1 MTKVTRRELMKR
13 TALGA
18 GALAGASLTGAGL
31 TGSQFGIPYLMAAD
45 EKRGKLRTAVIDCG
59 GQGRNSHIPAAAD
72 ERLVA
77 IVDVDEKNLA
87 AALKRAKDTRPDTD
101 IDAVQKFT
109 DYRTFFDKMKG
120 EVDAVFVVTPN
131 HQHAL
136 PSLMAMERGIGVYTE
151 KPLCYDM
158 HEAKLMAEYATKY
171 KVATQMGNQ
180 GHSGEGYRRLCE
192 YIWAGAIG
200 NVTEVY
206 SWTNRANGG
215 VGPVPPPLPV
225 PANLH
230 WDNWIGP
237 APFIDYH
244 TDLHPHEWHNWHEF
258 GNGSLGNMGCH
269 VLDGAMWALKLGQP
283 TAIEVEEMEG
293 GTAEQYPISTR
304 IRWDYAARGDMPPVK
319 VYWYDGWK
327 PGAFKAGP
335 ADKYSSHPDHAEK
348 DDMNWPPIVLELK
361 KKYDRPFAESGSVYI
376 GDKGVMYT
384 GTYGEGVRII
394 PEEQHK
400 ATPVP
405 DKIIP
410 RVIGSHQQNFLKGVR
425 GEGETSSP
433 FPEGAHLTSMILL
446 GDLAIKAGKGNKLEW
461 DGEKFTN
468 KPEMNRL
475 LQRDYR
481 EGWKV

>member
-1 MTKVTRRELMKR
+1 MAKVTRRELMKR
-13 TALGA
+13 TAIGA
-18 GALAGASLTGAGL
+18 GALGASALTGAGL
-31 TGSQFGIPYLMAAD
+31 TGSKFGIPYIMAAD
-45 EKRGKLRTAVIDCG
+45 EKRGKLRTAVIGCG
-59 GQGRNSHIPAAAD
+59 NQGRNAHIPSAAD

-77 IVDVDEKNLA
+77 IVDADDNNLNE
-87 AALKRAKDTRPDTD
+87 ALKRAKATRPDTD
-101 IDAVQKFT
+101 IDAIQKFT

-131 HQHAL
+131 HHHAL

-158 HEAKLMAEYATKY
+158 HEAKLMAEYANKY

-206 SWTNRANGG
+206 SWTDRANGG
-215 VGPVPPPLPV
+215 TGKRPPVLPV

-237 APFIDYH
+237 APYREYH
-244 TDLHPHEWHNWHEF
+244 KDLHPHEWHNWHDF

-269 VLDGAMWALKLGQP
+269 VLDGAMWALQLEQP
-283 TAIEVEEMEG
+283 TAIEVEYMLG
-293 GTAEQYPISTR
+293 GNTEQYPVGTR
-304 IRWDYAARGDMPPVK
+304 IRWDYPARGEMPPVK
-319 VYWYDGWK
+319 VWWYDGKK
-327 PGAFKAGP
+327 PGALKEGTP
-335 ADKYSSHPDHAEK
+335 GDYGDSVGKGEQ
-348 DDMNWPPIVLELK
+348 NWPPIVEELK
-361 KKYDRPFAESGSVYI
+361 KKYNRPFDSNGTVYI
-376 GDKGVMYT
+376 GDKGIMYT
-384 GTYGEGVRII
+384 ATYGGGVRII

-405 DKIIP
+405 EKVLPRII
-410 RVIGSHQQNFLKGVR
+410 GTHQQNFLSSVR

-433 FPEGAHLTSMILL
+433 FKYGAHLTSMILL
-446 GDLAIKAGKGNKLEW
+446 GDLAIKAGEGQKLEW
-461 DGEKFTN
+461 DGKKMECTN
-468 KPEMNRL
+468 KPEMNQFLKRE
-475 LQRDYR
+475 YR